1 MSGQDRRTVLMQ
13 GAAALAIGLAS
24 KTSAAT
30 GTTSRKPMVARVEPV
45 VDDYYGTKVTDNYR
59 WMENPKDKDWLP
71 FLHSQNDYTRAALN
85 ALPGRAELARK
96 ISALSGDAA
105 STRKVVPAGEWL
117 FYEQRPAGADN
128 FRLFAKGADGKI
140 RTLID
145 PTVMKMGEAHVSLD
159 WWEPSFD
166 GRHIAYGLSPAGSE
180 ASVLHVMEVA
190 SGTVLPERIENTDW
204 GITGWLPDGG
214 GFFYIAFVNQRGTPQ
229 FYLDGEC
236 RLHRLGTDPKND
248 RLILRRGLFADV
260 PMEPVQVPVVMT
272 SEGSDALIVAVADI
286 RTEKALWTTSLAS
299 LESGHPSFSR
309 VAGFDDLVTAFAIRG
324 DELYLLSNKDAPR
337 GRVLLTSASKPALAS
352 ARVAMPQGEAVL
364 EDMASARDGVFVT
377 IMDGGIERLARLSG
391 GTVTPIALPFDGA
404 VGAVFARNSQDGAY
418 LLLAGWLEPSGIWH
432 VDAQGHVTDTGIN
445 PRPPIDTRGYET
457 RRGFATAKD
466 GVKIPYTL
474 VYRKGL
480 IANGANPTL
489 ATGYGAY
496 QSSATPRFSA
506 TLLPFLD
513 AGGVYC
519 NANVRGGG
527 EYGREWHKAGQKAT
541 KANTWRDLIAVCEA
555 LIAER
560 ITSPQHL
567 AISGTSAGGITV
579 GRALT
584 ERPDLFAAAISNVG
598 WTNPI
603 RYVAEQNVADIDEWG
618 PIVDAQSFKVMYD
631 MDAYQAI
638 KPGTPYPAVLCIT
651 GATDPRVASWHV
663 AKFAARLQA
672 ATTSRNPILLRIDFD
687 AGHGIGSTRTQS
699 DALAA
704 DIYSFVLWRTGAKG
718 FQPRP

>member
-229 FYLDGEC
+229 FYLDGF
-236 RLHRLGTDPKND
+236 G
-248 RLILRRGLFADV
+248 
-260 PMEPVQVPVVMT
+260 
-272 SEGSDALIVAVADI
+272 
-286 RTEKALWTTSLAS
+286 
-299 LESGHPSFSR
+299 SR
-309 VAGFDDLVTAFAIRG
+309 VCTPFELFSDFACRADLHDDDIGVVRLDDLC
-324 DELYLLSNKDAPR
+324 
-337 GRVLLTSASKPALAS
+337 PAL
-352 ARVAMPQGEAVL
+352 
-364 EDMASARDGVFVT
+364 
-377 IMDGGIERLARLSG
+377 
-391 GTVTPIALPFDGA
+391 
-404 VGAVFARNSQDGAY
+404 
-418 LLLAGWLEPSGIWH
+418 
-432 VDAQGHVTDTGIN
+432 
-445 PRPPIDTRGYET
+445 
-457 RRGFATAKD
+457 
-466 GVKIPYTL
+466 
-474 VYRKGL
+474 
-480 IANGANPTL
+480 
-489 ATGYGAY
+489 
-496 QSSATPRFSA
+496 
-506 TLLPFLD
+506 
-513 AGGVYC
+513 
-519 NANVRGGG
+519 
-527 EYGREWHKAGQKAT
+527 
-541 KANTWRDLIAVCEA
+541 
-555 LIAER
+555 
-560 ITSPQHL
+560 
-567 AISGTSAGGITV
+567 
-579 GRALT
+579 
-584 ERPDLFAAAISNVG
+584 
-598 WTNPI
+598 
-603 RYVAEQNVADIDEWG
+603 
-618 PIVDAQSFKVMYD
+618 
-631 MDAYQAI
+631 
-638 KPGTPYPAVLCIT
+638 
-651 GATDPRVASWHV
+651 
-663 AKFAARLQA
+663 
-672 ATTSRNPILLRIDFD
+672 
-687 AGHGIGSTRTQS
+687 
-699 DALAA
+699 
-704 DIYSFVLWRTGAKG
+704 
-718 FQPRP
+718 